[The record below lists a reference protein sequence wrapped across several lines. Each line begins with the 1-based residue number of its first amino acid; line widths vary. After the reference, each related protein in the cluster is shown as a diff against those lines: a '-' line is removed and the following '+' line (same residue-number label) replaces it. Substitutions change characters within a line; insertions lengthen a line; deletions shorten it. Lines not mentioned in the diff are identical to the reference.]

1 MNKKNFFLQCV
12 LCAAFTIGVMPTFA
26 LTADDK
32 NINIDNENK
41 PIYQLNDSSD
51 DFVFNIFDSEFYS
64 TSGKTYEGS
73 GLVGNIKYIVD
84 VTIDNSTFK
93 NIVSNKEG
101 SVLHLSQFTNLIN
114 LNNSIFE
121 RNGIIANSTEGG
133 NLEIYGGALSMPK
146 FEPHPETPE
155 SGYVPNDIFEMTNTT
170 FSGNYINTSV
180 TGTDASINVA
190 GGAVGTH
197 NIAYTVGSDGNTN
210 FVISDFDTTIT
221 DWQDAEGGIK
231 NSIFTNNKINASTNS
246 SNNSNIY
253 AYGGALSANYIREID
268 DSQFTKNSI
277 STNILTSGSAIGTI
291 SGAAVYAGGVSE
303 IKNSNF
309 DENVVN
315 QTLNG
320 DFALST
326 IGGGV
331 VGLPSYDTELL
342 SKSTFNNNSIST
354 KANGSS
360 MSEIQINGGILSNN
374 GIMKNITNTSFSGN
388 NVNAHATGNLESGNI
403 YTQGGQLYA
412 YQIEN
417 FENNTISNNN
427 LELTSIQSINLLGG
441 DVHSTSSLTS
451 ISNSRLSNNTKTLTT
466 NGLNSYVNV
475 EGGSLYANQTYNEY
489 APAYDDGTT
498 IMPEVDPENQE
509 EQPAMTAD
517 AFMLAEEQLTFIE
530 KGIDEISDSEFKG
543 NKLTIN
549 SNGLDNF
556 TNVDGGVIRST
567 LIIND
572 TTNSTFED
580 NSTTINISGQSSNA
594 ILNGG
599 VISTP
604 TAYNITNTSFKNN
617 SAIVNSNLNGSI
629 IDAKGGALSVQNRLD
644 KIENSSFSGNKIEI
658 NSTDSPQNSI
668 SAKGGALYIDST
680 PTSKISNSNFS
691 NNKITITDTN
701 AKAQGGAVYINS
713 AENIEFADTI
723 FKNNSAKEGGAIY
736 SNSNVTIKAQDAD
749 VLFEGNTAENG
760 GDIFIN
766 DSILELYTNTT
777 DRIISL
783 DGGIALGSTSTAI
796 PELRTTG
803 EGTVILNAPITYV
816 GESTGLINLTG
827 NTTLKVLND
836 SNISNEKIGLTLN
849 GNSVLDI
856 MNGQGN
862 KIALNDLNVL
872 SDSNSIKMD
881 INLDGSQSDYFSLS
895 STNPSSTGVLNIT
908 NINLLSDSD
917 EKTKLVQVSSGGH
930 NVNTNQI
937 IYTNKNKYIVTGDTT
952 ETDKL
957 NFTKENDTDIDG
969 FAEAV
974 ADQNAGSFSALD
986 NIVTDLSIK
995 GNTVGRNFYVFGN
1008 NKSID
1013 FSGKDNLAVSNGATL
1028 TLDNISELKNSGENA
1043 LTVGDN
1049 SKVEIKSTSTNT
1061 NVNTQ
1066 VNLNSNS
1073 SIVNVTLAGGNS
1085 ILFSNK
1091 VSGNKDSKGTI
1102 NITSGTADFNEIDSV
1117 ALGINN
1123 GELNLNKGIS
1133 NSDLKAFGS
1142 AINIFDNAE
1151 QVNLIAEN
1159 SSLNINSPVA
1169 QSALNAKNSVIN
1181 LADQT
1186 YLNSSA
1192 LTMNNSNMA
1201 LANNVIGSMELSSLT
1216 LEGKNDITVDVDMSN
1231 LTADKIN
1238 ADEVTIEDG
1247 ATLNVSSFNITKNS
1261 FGEGGKISITDNKEL
1276 KQSTT
1281 TSVTQVDNGLYSY
1294 AVNKADDGDFNFKVT
1309 RFDPAVITAPAA
1321 QQAMLTTMLNT
1332 YDYSFSNMDMIMLKP
1347 YSQRMAMRHRNK
1359 VAISDLGQR
1368 GYLDHMRN
1376 YHRTDYDNGPWLKPY
1391 GSIENIRFNDGPK
1404 VKNYTYGS
1412 VIGFDSSLIH
1422 KKSYDA
1428 VISGHI
1434 AYNGSIQDYE
1444 SVRVNQNGASAGL
1457 TAALYKRNFFTGLT
1471 LAGGVS
1477 LADAKTSHGKEDFTL
1492 YSAGVA
1498 SKTGFNFET
1507 EGGYFVF
1514 QPSLLASYTYANTN
1528 DYTNASGLR
1537 ITSDAFNSVQL
1548 EPGVKFIFNFDDSL
1562 QSYLGVS
1569 GVFTI
1574 MGESKFETSDISLP
1588 RISLDPYGQY
1598 KLGIQK
1604 RWGERS
1610 LGYAQTTLRSG
1621 GRTGAELQLGLR
1633 LAI

>member
-12 LCAAFTIGVMPTFA
+12 LCAAFTIGATPAFA
-26 LTADDK
+26 LTADGK
-32 NINIDNENK
+32 SINIDNVNK
-41 PIYQLNDSSD
+41 PIYQLDENSTDLE
-51 DFVFNIFDSEFYS
+51 FNIFDSEFYS
-64 TSGKTYEGS
+64 NSGTAYEGS
-73 GLVGNIKYIVD
+73 GLIGNIKYIVD
-84 VTIDNSTFK
+84 VTVDNSTFK
-93 NIVSNKEG
+93 NIVSTGAG
-101 SVLHLSQFTNLIN
+101 SILHLSQFTNLIN

-121 RNGIIANSTEGG
+121 NNGVKKSSIEGESID
-133 NLEIYGGALSMPK
+133 LYGGAISMPSY
-146 FEPHPETPE
+146 EPHPSMPE
-155 SGYVPNDIFEMTNTT
+155 SSYVPNDIFEIENTT
-170 FSGNYINTSV
+170 FSGNYI
-180 TGTDASINVA
+180 DASMIGTNAGINVA
-190 GGAVGTH
+190 GGAIGTH
-197 NIAYTVGSDGNTN
+197 NIAYEENSDGKANY
-210 FVISDFDTTIT
+210 VILDFDTTIS
-221 DWQDAEGGIK
+221 DWQNAKGGIR
-231 NSIFTNNKINASTNS
+231 NSEFINNKITASTS
-246 SNNSNIY
+246 GASNNIY
-253 AYGGALSANYIREID
+253 AYGGALAANYIRKIEN
-268 DSQFTKNSI
+268 SQFRKNNI
-277 STNILTSGSAIGTI
+277 TTNAGTSGNAIGTS
-291 SGAAVYAGGVSE
+291 SGAAIYAGGISE
-303 IKNSNF
+303 IENTNF
-309 DENVVN
+309 DENSIN
-315 QTLNG
+315 QMVTGNSA
-320 DFALST
+320 FST
-326 IGGGV
+326 IGGGI
-331 VGLPSYDTELL
+331 VGLPSYDTELI
-342 SKSTFNNNSIST
+342 SNTTFNNNSIT
-354 KANGSS
+354 TQTNGTIISDV
-360 MSEIQINGGILSNN
+360 QINGGILSNN
-374 GIMKNITNTSFSGN
+374 GIMNNITNTTFSGN
-388 NVNAHATGNLESGNI
+388 NIYAYASGGMAPGSV

-412 YQIEN
+412 YQIKN

-427 LELTSIQSINLLGG
+427 LELISGLNINVLGG
-441 DVHSTSSLTS
+441 DVHSTSSLNT
-451 ISNSRLSNNTKTLTT
+451 IKNSKFLNNTKTLTT
-466 NGLNSYVNV
+466 NGINSNINV
-475 EGGSLYANQTYNEY
+475 EGGSLYVNQTWDEY
-489 APAYDDGTT
+489 APSYDDGTT
-498 IMPEVDPENQE
+498 IMPDDTPEAYIGIMDMTMPADTTGTIQE
-509 EQPAMTAD
+509 
-517 AFMLAEEQLTFIE
+517 
-530 KGIDEISDSEFKG
+530 KSIDNIDSSEFKG
-543 NKLTIN
+543 NKLIVN
-549 SNGLDNF
+549 ANGIESF
-556 TNVDGGVIRST
+556 ANVDGGVVRST
-567 LIIND
+567 LTIND
-572 TTNSTFED
+572 TTNSNFED
-580 NSTTINISGQSSNA
+580 NNTTINISGQKA
-594 ILNGG
+594 TATLNGG

-604 TAYNITNTSFKNN
+604 EAYNIINTNFKNN
-617 SAIVNSNLNGSI
+617 SAIVNTGSNSSI
-629 IDAKGGALSVQNRLD
+629 VDVKGGALSIQNRL
-644 KIENSSFSGNKIEI
+644 ESVQNTSFSGNKIEI
-658 NSTDSPQNSI
+658 NSTDSPQNTI

-680 PTSKISNSNFS
+680 PTTRITNSNFS
-691 NNKITITDTN
+691 DNKIKVTDTN
-701 AKAQGGAVYINS
+701 AKAQGGAVYINN
-713 AENIEFADTI
+713 AEKVEFIDTV

-736 SNSNVTIKAQDAD
+736 SNSNISIKAHDSD
-749 VLFEGNTAENG
+749 VLFTGNTAEKG

-766 DSILELYTNTT
+766 DSILELYTSNA

-783 DGGIALGSTSTAI
+783 DGGIALGSTSSTAI

-803 EGTVILNAPITYV
+803 NGTVILSAPITYV
-816 GESTGLINLTG
+816 GDSTGLINLTE

-849 GNSVLDI
+849 GNSTLDI
-856 MNGQGN
+856 MNGQGTQ
-862 KIALNDLNVL
+862 IELNDLNVL
-872 SDSNSIKMD
+872 SNTNSIKMD
-881 INLDGSQSDYFSLS
+881 VNLDGTQSDYFNIS
-895 STNPSSTGVLNIT
+895 STNPSNSGTLNIT

-917 EKTKLVQVSSGGH
+917 TKTKLVQVSSAGH
-930 NVNTNQI
+930 NVNANQT
-937 IYTNKNKYIVTGDTT
+937 IYTNKNKYIITTDTT

-957 NFTKENDTDIDG
+957 NFTKENDSDIDG

-974 ADQNAGSFSALD
+974 ADQNASSFSALD
-986 NIVTDLSIK
+986 NVVTDLSVK
-995 GNTVGRNFYVFGN
+995 GNTVNRDFYIFGN

-1013 FSGKDNLAVSNGATL
+1013 FSGKDNLGVGNGATL
-1028 TLDNISELKNSGENA
+1028 TFDNVSELKNSGANA

-1073 SIVNVTLAGGNS
+1073 SIVNVTLANGNS

-1102 NITSGTADFNEIDSV
+1102 NITSGTADFNEVDGV
-1117 ALGINN
+1117 TLGINN
-1123 GELNLNKGIS
+1123 GDLNLNKGIS

-1142 AINIFDNAE
+1142 AVNIFDRAE
-1151 QVNLIAEN
+1151 QINLVAEN
-1159 SSLNINSPVA
+1159 STLNINSPVA
-1169 QSALNAKNSVIN
+1169 QSALNAQNSNIN

-1192 LTMNNSNMA
+1192 LTMNNSNMG
-1201 LANNVIGSMELSSLT
+1201 LANDVIGTMELSALT
-1216 LEGKNDITVDVDMSN
+1216 LQGKNNVTVDVDMSN

-1247 ATLNVSSFNITKNS
+1247 ATLNVSGFNITKNS
-1261 FGEGGKISITDNKEL
+1261 FGEGGKISITDNEEL

-1294 AVNKADDGDFNFKVT
+1294 SVNRAADGDFDFRVS

-1332 YDYSFSNMDMIMLKP
+1332 YDYSFTNMDMIMLKP

-1359 VAISDLGQR
+1359 IAISDLGQR
-1368 GYLDHMRN
+1368 EYLDHMRN
-1376 YHRTDYDNGPWLKPY
+1376 YHRADYDNGPWLKPY

-1444 SVRVNQNGASAGL
+1444 SVRINQNGASAGL
-1457 TAALYKRNFFTGLT
+1457 TAALYKRSFFTGLT

-1477 LADAKTSHGKEDFTL
+1477 LADAKTSHGKEDFTM

-1574 MGESKFETSDISLP
+1574 MGESKFETADISLP